1 MACDLGDVD
10 RIVTDYLKSMLHINK
25 ADTGNKLLGIRDHPT
40 FREVDMAFKAF
51 VPYLHPDKQHFTKWL
66 AEQYSDPNVEGIA
79 ACKTILLQFYSI
91 WVKTKDDLK
100 AHDKGLVTQA
110 RCAKLNAC

>member
-10 RIVTDYLKSMLHINK
+10 NIVIDYLKSMLHINK

-51 VPYLHPDKQHFTKWL
+51 VPYLHPDKQHFIKWL
-66 AEQYSDPNVEGIA
+66 EEQYPGLTVEGIA
-79 ACKTILLQFYSI
+79 ACKNILKDFFSI
-91 WVKTKDDLK
+91 WTKTKEDLK
-100 AHDKGLVTQA
+100 AHDKGMATQA